1 MVPLALDVTL
11 EGRSE
16 DGVELRDV
24 VLEAYQ
30 VTVERK
36 HVVNTFVFETVD
48 IYRLVVWKLDEFAN
62 VVLVGSYKKVL
73 LT

>member
-1 MVPLALDVTL
+1 M
-11 EGRSE
+11 
-16 DGVELRDV
+16 

-62 VVLVGSYKKVL
+62 VVLIGSYKKVL